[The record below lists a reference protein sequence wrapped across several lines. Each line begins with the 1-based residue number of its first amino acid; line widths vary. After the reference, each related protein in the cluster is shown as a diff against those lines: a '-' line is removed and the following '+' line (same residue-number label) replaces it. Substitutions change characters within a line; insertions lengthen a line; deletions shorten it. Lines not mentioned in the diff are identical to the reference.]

1 MYVPAMS
8 NLSGEHGGI
17 TFDHGKFDTDAV
29 ITLYWDTL
37 KEKKDKEVL
46 SDGIYKVDAKMLKTN
61 GKHLSMANDAIAHKV
76 KLTVKDG
83 KYYVTLNLKAM
94 NIPFGGQTFHGYLNK
109 IQYIENGT
117 EKDVTVDQIQKNT
130 NGDIVSDEF
139 GSNYPDLVT
148 FPLTDEAVETGIAP
162 MQVFIPIMDSI
173 ASGMG
178 TQKMNLSLDFTSV
191 VKTTADD
198 KDFSSEDVTEE
209 AQKKEEQKP
218 STTVQKPTATVQK
231 PTAWKKVEGATGYVV
246 YRATKKN
253 GKYKA
258 VKTITKA
265 STTKFKNKK
274 LKKKK
279 TYYYKV
285 RAIKKAGKKVTY
297 SKYSKAVS
305 VKIKK

>member
-1 MYVPAMS
+1 
-8 NLSGEHGGI
+8 
-17 TFDHGKFDTDAV
+17 
-29 ITLYWDTL
+29 
-37 KEKKDKEVL
+37 
-46 SDGIYKVDAKMLKTN
+46 
-61 GKHLSMANDAIAHKV
+61 MANDAIAHKV

-209 AQKKEEQKP
+209 APKKEEQKP
-218 STTVQKPTATVQK
+218 STTVQKPAATVQK
-231 PTAWKKVEGATGYVV
+231 PTATQTTTTVKLAAVTGLKVKNSSKKTATVTWKKVKGATGYVV